1 MNFFACSINKSPLK
15 FAVRTNKSNLSGC
28 VSITSKACVP
38 IDPVDPKIAIPLFVD
53 MVTKVKDIV
62 LKKSVSGLFI
72 EVVLHENAVG

>member
-1 MNFFACSINKSPLK
+1 
-15 FAVRTNKSNLSGC
+15 
-28 VSITSKACVP
+28 
-38 IDPVDPKIAIPLFVD
+38 